1 MKNTPPDA
9 ASKVVSYK
17 KAAEISRRL
26 KQQGKKIVF
35 KTGCFDIFHIAHAR
49 ALQHSKGLGDVLF
62 VGVGSDKTLRALKGS
77 DRPIFPEKY
86 RAELVASLECVDYV
100 VILKEPLKGRID
112 HGKILS
118 LVRPH
123 YYMLPPDDKGLPEK
137 RKMADKYGIE
147 IKFKPQMKSEY
158 TGTIISSAD
167 VFSRLKKWD

>member
-77 DRPIFPEKY
+77 ARPIFPEK
-86 RAELVASLECVDYV
+86 
-100 VILKEPLKGRID
+100 
-112 HGKILS
+112 
-118 LVRPH
+118 
-123 YYMLPPDDKGLPEK
+123 
-137 RKMADKYGIE
+137 
-147 IKFKPQMKSEY
+147 
-158 TGTIISSAD
+158 
-167 VFSRLKKWD
+167 

>member
-1 MKNTPPDA
+1 
-9 ASKVVSYK
+9 
-17 KAAEISRRL
+17 
-26 KQQGKKIVF
+26 
-35 KTGCFDIFHIAHAR
+35 R
-49 ALQHSKGLGDVLF
+49 A
-62 VGVGSDKTLRALKGS
+62 
-77 DRPIFPEKY
+77 IFPEKY